1 MKVKILKKNNFTTPE
16 YKTEG
21 SSGIDLRCSSEE
33 PIELKPLE
41 RKLVPTGIFMEIP
54 VGYEAQV
61 RARSGLAIKH
71 GISLVN
77 GIGTIDSDYRGEIK
91 VILINL
97 SKDNFKIN
105 PGDRIAQVV
114 FQKIERADLI
124 EVEEINETDRGSG
137 GFGHTGIK

>member
-1 MKVKILKKNNFTTPE
+1 
-16 YKTEG
+16 
-21 SSGIDLRCSSEE
+21 
-33 PIELKPLE
+33 
-41 RKLVPTGIFMEIP
+41 MEIP
-54 VGYEAQV
+54 IGYEAQV

-91 VILINL
+91 VILVNL
-97 SKDNFKIN
+97 SKDKFTIN

-114 FQKIERADLI
+114 FQKIEKAELI
-124 EVEEINETDRGSG
+124 EVKEINDTERGSG